1 MKKILNEMKYFFIFP
16 ATLNILAIMIVIC
29 FFIVL
34 FSPKNFT
41 SIIASSEKSAPVST
55 DKSYTEKSYDEV
67 IDVWLNLT
75 LTTGNHSYVQINII
89 DLPTR
94 FHGRGEN
101 PHNYYALILDIING
115 FEKKHPELEVPPG
128 AWKIEKQ
135 QGANNTPNKI
145 FGLWI
150 DHRPRL
156 TKAEPEPAK

>member
-1 MKKILNEMKYFFIFP
+1 MKYFFIFP
-16 ATLNILAIMIVIC
+16 ATLNILSIMIVIC

-55 DKSYTEKSYDEV
+55 DKSYTERSYDEV
-67 IDVWLNLT
+67 IDIWLNFA
-75 LTTGNHSYVQINII
+75 LTTGNHSYIRINNS
-89 DLPTR
+89 DLSKRLYQPIETP
-94 FHGRGEN
+94 N
-101 PHNYYALILDIING
+101 NYSAVILDVIDR